1 MKTKN
6 ITRRMLLVGV
16 LALTLGSCKDDFPE
30 APGLAG
36 KTIAATMAADANF
49 TLWTAVTQRVG
60 IYPSLNNNNSGVVT
74 IFAPSDPAMTVY
86 LATTYAAQLPLP
98 VTEASLL
105 TFIDGL
111 SATSNPTLAAFT
123 TTLVP
128 IINYHLISSKLT
140 SSMIT
145 GTQTFA
151 TFSTVP
157 TNIVARLSISRT
169 PTAVYLNGN
178 SASNGATVTNFDL
191 MGSNGVAHTIDR
203 VMNPIGNATVLTPL
217 GLSINYTTNPTTII
231 GGTSFDAPDNNADFD
246 LLSALIRYTGMVDDI
261 LPNATPLPDFTI
273 FQANDGLIRGY
284 FSAIDPVAYNSEA
297 AVYNY
302 ISTITPATT
311 TAPTLATLT
320 DLVKYTVVPGRYLTQ
335 DITDGQVLATSLTG
349 SNITVS
355 VAPGPPAVY
364 TLQDNNVGTNPV
376 ITTQNIMTNSGVLHT
391 INQVLKPN

>member
-1 MKTKN
+1 
-6 ITRRMLLVGV
+6 MLLVGV
-16 LALTLGSCKDDFPE
+16 FALTLGSCKDDFPE
-30 APGLAG
+30 AAGLTG

-60 IYPSLNNNNSGVVT
+60 IYPSLNSNNSGIVT
-74 IFAPSDPAMTVY
+74 IFAPSDPAMTVF

-111 SATSNPTLAAFT
+111 STTSNPTLAAFT

-128 IINYHLISSKLT
+128 VINYHMISSKLT

-151 TFSTVP
+151 TI
-157 TNIVARLSISRT
+157 NGARLSISKT
-169 PTAVYLNGN
+169 SAAVYLNGN

-191 MGSNGVAHTIDR
+191 SGSNGVAHTVDR
-203 VMNPIGNATVLTPL
+203 VMAAVGTATVLTPL
-217 GLSINYTTNPTTII
+217 GLSINYTTNPTTIT
-231 GGTSFDAPDNNADFD
+231 GGTSSDAVDTDFD
-246 LLSALIRYTGMVDDI
+246 LLAALIRYTGQVDDI

-284 FSAIDPVAYNSEA
+284 FSAIDPVAYNTEA
-297 AVYNY
+297 AIYTY
-302 ISTITPATT
+302 ISTITAATT
-311 TAPTLATLT
+311 TAPTLATLEA
-320 DLVKYTVVPGRYLTQ
+320 LVKYTVVPGRYLTQ
-335 DITDGQVLATSLTG
+335 DMTDGLALATSLTG

-376 ITTQNIMTNSGVLHT
+376 ITTQNILTNSGVLHT